1 MYNAKGYLVE
11 NPSNRY
17 ILRPDSTGLRKN
29 SDGSVTLYLQADEP
43 ARDRAANWLPAPR
56 GIFIVTLR
64 TICRSRRFLP
74 ARVPARHRAGEI
86 A

>member
-17 ILRPDSTGLRKN
+17 ILRPDSAVLRKN

-43 ARDRAANWLPAPR
+43 ARDRAANWLPTPR

-64 TICRSRRFLP
+64 TYLPQTEISTGACSRPPSR
-74 ARVPARHRAGEI
+74 G
-86 A
+86 